1 MCLCSVRIVLP
12 ASVFYTLTAQQIVFF
27 LRWLNILDNY
37 QLLWSYVSLFC
48 LFISQLRILTL
59 KILCKTS
66 NPKDQHAEL
75 KMVCFLDIFV
85 RLLSIFL
92 MTNGSGMQWSSR
104 ELVTEY
110 RPNSGN
116 CFGTLPKPGQR
127 DITRQQLTGKEG
139 CDAKEWNFR
148 SKSHLVVKLP
158 RLKDLCVGNMGHLC
172 TKGKKVTWKLAI
184 AYNRKKETLVGQK
197 AHGRV
202 SIAISHKFEETGQ
215 QQHFPVHWIF
225 VFSLVSD

>member
-202 SIAISHKFEETGQ
+202 SIAISHT
-215 QQHFPVHWIF
+215 V
-225 VFSLVSD
+225 